1 MPVGDI
7 AAGMEQSV
15 AGRMLLEMKTARSV
29 GELDVLGDVLP
40 GWLAGLMSVLTQLGD
55 FWFLTVLLGLCFWR
69 VPEKRA
75 AVVALFGTALGGLGL
90 YRALKHTFEF
100 PRPETVPVDP
110 AAVPAILRPLYEHA
124 IAAAGYGFPSGHA
137 TTATILYGGLV
148 LVLTVG
154 TRRQRIAG
162 GAGLITVVCFSRLAL
177 GVHNLVDVIGGIGTG
192 LFALGLLFVLPG
204 RLFPD
209 QRAYVTLAAAVPLA
223 SLYLLASGGSV
234 VAAQVALVAV
244 VAMVGWWA
252 FESRN

>member
-1 MPVGDI
+1 
-7 AAGMEQSV
+7 MEQITPVWAVGST
-15 AGRMLLEMKTARSV
+15 GGTARSV

-55 FWFLTVLLGLCFWR
+55 FWFLTVLLGVCFWQL
-69 VPEKRA
+69 PEKRS

-110 AAVPAILRPLYEHA
+110 GAVPGVLRPLYGHA
-124 IAAAGYGFPSGHA
+124 IAAGGYGFPSGHA

-154 TRRQRIAG
+154 TRSQRIAG
-162 GAGLITVVCFSRLAL
+162 AAGLVAVVCFSRLAL

-192 LFALGLLFVLPG
+192 LLALGLLFVLPG
-204 RLFPD
+204 RYLPE

-223 SLYLLASGGSV
+223 GLYLLASGGNV
-234 VAAQVALVAV
+234 TAVQVALVAV
-244 VAMVGWWA
+244 VTMGGWWA
-252 FESRN
+252 LDGRE